1 MKYSTEFR
9 GPRNGL
15 YELLQRRARTA
26 TSLVTKKVALHSH
39 VQLHRVPVASS
50 AWGNSMYRHW
60 DGQRGANWAKN
71 RDIPV
76 SSYRRGGSTLN
87 SNCGAHTHVLHKL
100 SLPAVTAMHLVSLAA
115 AAARIFAGPTVCQ
128 GHLISAQPVC
138 SICMLWEC
146 HEGAHTLR
154 SPRNQS
160 HLPHTHL

>member
-1 MKYSTEFR
+1 MKYSTEIR

-26 TSLVTKKVALHSH
+26 ASLVTKKVALHSH

-100 SLPAVTAMHLVSLAA
+100 SLPAFTAMHLVSLAA
-115 AAARIFAGPTVCQ
+115 AAARIFAGPTEDKHSM
-128 GHLISAQPVC
+128 GLRQPQPPFNWQLHCCGSSVYQLGC
-138 SICMLWEC
+138 PAY
-146 HEGAHTLR
+146 HR
-154 SPRNQS
+154 
-160 HLPHTHL
+160 

>member
-39 VQLHRVPVASS
+39 IQLHRVPVASS
-50 AWGNSMYRHW
+50 AWGNIKYRHW

-87 SNCGAHTHVLHKL
+87 SICGAYTHVLHKL
-100 SLPAVTAMHLVSLAA
+100 SLPAFAAVHLVSLAA
-115 AAARIFAGPTVCQ
+115 AAARIFSGPTVCQ
-128 GHLISAQPVC
+128 DLPISAEPVC
-138 SICMLWEC
+138 IICMLCEC
-146 HEGAHTLR
+146 HER
-154 SPRNQS
+154 
-160 HLPHTHL
+160 PHT